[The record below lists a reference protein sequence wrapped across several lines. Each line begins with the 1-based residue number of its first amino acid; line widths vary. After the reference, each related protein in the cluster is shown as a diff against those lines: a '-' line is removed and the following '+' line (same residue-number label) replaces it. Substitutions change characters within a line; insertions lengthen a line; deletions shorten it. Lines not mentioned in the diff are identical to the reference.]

1 MEFKVKT
8 FEELTADELY
18 EILKSR
24 TEIFLLEQN
33 IICQDLDDM
42 DKESLHCFFYDGKR
56 VTAYLRA
63 FKSGEDGVVI
73 GRVLTLLHKKGM
85 GSRLM
90 EKSMNE
96 IKNYFNVKKIYVHA
110 QKQAEKF
117 YEKMGFK
124 TVSGEYLEEGVV
136 HVTMERDVDL

>member
-1 MEFKVKT
+1 MNFIVKT
-8 FEELTADELY
+8 FNELTTFELY

-24 TEIFLLEQN
+24 TEVFLLEQR

-42 DKESLHCFFYDGKR
+42 DKESLHCFFTDGKR
-56 VTAYLRA
+56 VRAYLRA
-63 FKSGEDGVVI
+63 FRSGEDSVLM
-73 GRVLTLLHKKGM
+73 GRVLTLEHKKGM
-85 GSRLM
+85 GSLLM

-96 IKNYFNVKKIYVHA
+96 IKRYFKVKKICVHA

-124 TVSGEYLEEGVV
+124 TVSGEYLEEGVA
-136 HVTMERDVDL
+136 HVTMEREV